1 MKKIEINGNAF
12 SNISQFYDEIE
23 RKFTKGLSWKIGRN
37 LDAFND
43 VLSGGFGVYDSGEAV
58 EVVWIN
64 ADKSKSDL
72 GATETL
78 QYLKKILARCHPSNK
93 KSVENDMALV
103 ESGQGETL
111 FDMIV
116 ATIKQ
121 YDNIKLLLS

>member
-12 SNISQFYDEIE
+12 SNLSGFYDEIE

-43 VLSGGFGVYDSGEAV
+43 VLRGGFGVYDSGEAV
-58 EVVWIN
+58 EVVWTN

-78 QYLKKILARCHPSNK
+78 QHLKKILARCHPSNK
-93 KSVENDMALV
+93 KSVEDDMALV
-103 ESGQGETL
+103 ERGQGEIL
-111 FDMIV
+111 FDTIV
-116 ATIKQ
+116 DIIKEHD
-121 YDNIKLLLS
+121 YIKFSLG